1 VRRYPEAIRLKELFE
16 TRNDYGYR
24 FLGYFSDR
32 KSNKNII
39 GKLADVKPFVIE
51 NQVDEIYCSLNE
63 MPNKILEDLIDFA
76 DENNN

>member
-1 VRRYPEAIRLKELFE
+1 MIW
-16 TRNDYGYR
+16 

-51 NQVDEIYCSLNE
+51 NQVDEIYCS
-63 MPNKILEDLIDFA
+63 PNKILKT
-76 DENNN
+76 